1 MRGEP
6 AQLRGACANLQEPHF
21 LSVWAGCGGLPVANE
36 QLRLVHVCEQEACN
50 DGTEHTSCLAPM
62 HHSPCDMA
70 VVGSRQPL
78 GKLSRDV

>member
-6 AQLRGACANLQEPHF
+6 AQLRGGCANLQEPPS
-21 LSVWAGCGGLPVANE
+21 LSVWVGCGGLPVANE
-36 QLRLVHVCEQEACN
+36 QLRLLHVCEQEACN
-50 DGTEHTSCLAPM
+50 DGTEHGSGRAPM
-62 HHSPCDMA
+62 HHSLCDMA